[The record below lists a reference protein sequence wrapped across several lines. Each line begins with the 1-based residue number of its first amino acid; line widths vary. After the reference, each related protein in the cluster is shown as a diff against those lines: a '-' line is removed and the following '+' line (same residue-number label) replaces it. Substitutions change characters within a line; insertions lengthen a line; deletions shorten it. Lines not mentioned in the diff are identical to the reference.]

1 MSPTFF
7 QRLLRL
13 PRKAKYDTCQEKSRV
28 TVRFVSRKGHLRWRT
43 NAREWFENG
52 PNCHLAPARL
62 QSLLFPPGRWSLFA
76 KIWKNVNR
84 AETCLISMYMQDA
97 YARCLALLSDLA
109 ANHWNHGA
117 AKWFAQSYIRDGGR
131 WPSMLVILCL
141 DAAFLKTR
149 AKRTEIS
156 NTVKTSNAIIAVWTQ
171 GRSLST
177 WIASLPSTPQFPI
190 SADFGVIS
198 WWYRGHIA
206 RGISSL
212 KATYFSRSDEFF

>member
-1 MSPTFF
+1 
-7 QRLLRL
+7 
-13 PRKAKYDTCQEKSRV
+13 
-28 TVRFVSRKGHLRWRT
+28 
-43 NAREWFENG
+43 
-52 PNCHLAPARL
+52 
-62 QSLLFPPGRWSLFA
+62 
-76 KIWKNVNR
+76 
-84 AETCLISMYMQDA
+84 
-97 YARCLALLSDLA
+97 
-109 ANHWNHGA
+109 
-117 AKWFAQSYIRDGGR
+117 
-131 WPSMLVILCL
+131 MLVILCL

-149 AKRTEIS
+149 AKCTEIS